1 MSNVGTAAGWG
12 LVVAGSLMAGALV
25 AAGLR
30 LPPRV
35 AAAVT
40 AFGGGVLLAAVA
52 VELVPEADELA
63 GRWVTAAGLLAGTLL
78 YVGAD
83 AWLTRDERKRQ
94 ARYSAHAAMAGQPM
108 PAAAEGDEAARG
120 ESIAAGIFVDG
131 VPESIALGLTVA
143 AGQVGVALLAGVLVG
158 NLVEAY
164 GAAQPIIAAGRS
176 RRLAVG
182 LLTAIGLSLAGA
194 TLLGG
199 TVLAEASP
207 ALIGAAQALASGA
220 VLAVVSVS
228 IIPYAFMQVSSMVAA
243 AAVLGFIAGYL
254 VS

>member
-1 MSNVGTAAGWG
+1 
-12 LVVAGSLMAGALV
+12 
-25 AAGLR
+25 
-30 LPPRV
+30 
-35 AAAVT
+35 
-40 AFGGGVLLAAVA
+40 
-52 VELVPEADELA
+52 
-63 GRWVTAAGLLAGTLL
+63 
-78 YVGAD
+78 
-83 AWLTRDERKRQ
+83 
-94 ARYSAHAAMAGQPM
+94 MAGQPM
-108 PAAAEGDEAARG
+108 PETADRDEAVRG
-120 ESIAAGIFVDG
+120 ESIAAGIFVHG

-143 AGQVGVALLAGVLVG
+143 ADHVGVALLAGVLVG

-207 ALIGAAQALASGA
+207 ALIGAAQALASGG